1 MPIFEITQGP
11 GAGSVFH
18 VEQDDFVLGRD
29 PSSAVPLQDAA
40 AGAAHVRIRRSPD
53 GFVLAD
59 LGCPAG
65 TFLNGHRVKELPLE
79 SGDAIRIGSTVLRFL
94 DNAAPTPPDTIPL
107 GPADEA
113 PLAVEPMEGEGE
125 AILVEPADGGTGVGG
140 TGVGGTGV
148 PPVFHGQ
155 DARAA
160 AAAPPVQAEAA
171 PAEAELVGPAI
182 GAPGAPA
189 AGRVIVGKP
198 LTQIPLGKHLV
209 QKMVCPNC
217 WHSFPPESVLFVAQH
232 PDLIGDPIAGPNE
245 FRRFEPLRFSVDWKA
260 LDEREVPTTLIAC
273 PKCHLSLPE
282 AAIDVFSLFIS
293 IVGSPA
299 SGKSYYL
306 TAMVAKLRQTAPER
320 FRLQFTDADVAMNNV
335 IHESEKTLFHN
346 PQPDKLTQL
355 IKTQRDDPRLHRTVT
370 IGGRDIRYPV
380 PFQFVLRPTPSH
392 PHHAESHRLGRLIVF
407 YDNAGEDFQPNIM
420 DPDPAAVQHLARS
433 GIIFLLFDPIQEP
446 AFREKCTSRDPQLT
460 HGLRPAGTL
469 PVAQVRQ
476 EQIVNEV
483 GVRVRRFLR
492 LPASQRIKKPLVV
505 VVPKFDI
512 WADLA
517 GVSIDTE
524 PFLDPGDGSPARVDI
539 ARVEHTSETLRKL
552 FARYCPDFVATAE
565 NVSQSVCYIPVS
577 SLGHPSVLTRRGGD
591 TFYGVKPRDVA
602 PKWVTVPFFYC
613 MAKWGPRGLLLAPPR
628 G

>member
-11 GAGSVFH
+11 GAGGVFH
-18 VEQDDFVLGRD
+18 VEQDEFVLGRD
-29 PSSAVPLQDAA
+29 PSCAVPLQDMA
-40 AGAAHVRIRRSPD
+40 AGAAHVQIRRGPE
-53 GFVLAD
+53 GFMLTD

-79 SGDAIRIGSTVLRFL
+79 SGDEIRIGTTILRFL
-94 DNAAPTPPDTIPL
+94 DNAAPTPPETIPL

-113 PLAVEPMEGEGE
+113 PLE
-125 AILVEPADGGTGVGG
+125 VEPADGEVVLVEPAGSAPSPPGPAPEPPHPAVAPS
-140 TGVGGTGV
+140 V
-148 PPVFHGQ
+148 P
-155 DARAA
+155 
-160 AAAPPVQAEAA
+160 AEAA
-171 PAEAELVGPAI
+171 PAEAELVGPAPEQP
-182 GAPGAPA
+182 AP
-189 AGRVIVGKP
+189 RLRVGKP
-198 LTQIPLGKHLV
+198 LTQVPLGKHLV

-217 WHSFPPESVLFVAQH
+217 WHSFAPESVLFIAQH

-245 FRRFEPLRFSVDWKA
+245 FRRFEPLRFTIDWKA

-306 TAMVAKLRQTAPER
+306 TAMVAKLRQLAPER
-320 FRLQFTDADVAMNNV
+320 FHLQFTDADVAMNSV
-335 IHESEKTLFHN
+335 IHEWENTLFHN
-346 PQPDKLTQL
+346 PHPDRLTQL

-380 PFQFVLRPTPSH
+380 PLQFVARPTPAH
-392 PHHAESHRLGRLIVF
+392 PHHAETHRLGRLVVL
-407 YDNAGEDFQPNIM
+407 YDNAGEDYLPDIADPNPTAI
-420 DPDPAAVQHLARS
+420 QHLAKS
-433 GIIFLLFDPIQEP
+433 GIIFMLFDPIQEP
-446 AFREKCTSRDPQLT
+446 AFRAKCTSRDPQLT
-460 HGLRPAGTL
+460 HGLRPAGTV
-469 PVAQVRQ
+469 PVPQVRQ

-492 LPASQRIKKPLVV
+492 LPASHRIKKPLVV

-517 GVSIDTE
+517 GVSIDDE
-524 PFLDPGDGSPARVDI
+524 PFLEPGDGSPARVDT
-539 ARVEHTSETLRKL
+539 ARVERTSESLRRL
-552 FARYCPDFVATAE
+552 FSRYCPDFVATAE
-565 NVSQSVCYIPVS
+565 NVSQTVCYIPVS
-577 SLGHPSVLTRRGGD
+577 SFGCSPVMTRRDGIA
-591 TFYGVKPRDVA
+591 FFGVRPRDIA

-613 MAKWGPRGLLLAPPR
+613 MAKWGPKGLLLPPPR